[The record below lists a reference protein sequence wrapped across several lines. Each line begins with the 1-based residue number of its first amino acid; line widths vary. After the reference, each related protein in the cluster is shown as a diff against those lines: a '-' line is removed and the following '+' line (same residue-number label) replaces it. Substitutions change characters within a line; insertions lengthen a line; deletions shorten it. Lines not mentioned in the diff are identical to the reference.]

1 MKKILQINIL
11 NETGSTGRIM
21 QGISKSLIMNGYEV
35 YTAYG
40 YGDSKLNNSF
50 KIGNTTSYIAHNIGS
65 RLFCNQGLYSKK
77 TTRKLIEFINDKDID
92 LIHLH
97 NIHGN
102 YLNYVELF
110 NYIKEKNI
118 PIIWTLHDCWP
129 FTGKCTHFDLCK
141 CEKWKTG
148 CFNCPNLQQYP
159 ISYML
164 DRTKQNYDLK
174 KKIFTSVSKMYFV
187 SPSIWLA
194 NLFKYSFLNKYPI
207 TVINNGI
214 NIKKFYKI
222 DSDLRKKYNIVDKKV
237 ILGVASPWNDRKGF
251 KDFINLADL
260 LDSSYQIVLIGVS
273 NTQKKKLNK
282 NIIAIN
288 KTNDIEELA
297 KWYSLADVF
306 VNLTY
311 EDNFPT
317 VNLESLACGTPVIT
331 YKTGGSIEV
340 INENTGLICNQGDIK
355 EVKES
360 IDFICSH
367 KSQYY
372 NCDVYARERFDEEQ
386 KFYEYVSLYNIIF
399 EE

>member
-1 MKKILQINIL
+1 
-11 NETGSTGRIM
+11 
-21 QGISKSLIMNGYEV
+21 
-35 YTAYG
+35 
-40 YGDSKLNNSF
+40 
-50 KIGNTTSYIAHNIGS
+50 
-65 RLFCNQGLYSKK
+65 
-77 TTRKLIEFINDKDID
+77 
-92 LIHLH
+92 
-97 NIHGN
+97 
-102 YLNYVELF
+102 
-110 NYIKEKNI
+110 
-118 PIIWTLHDCWP
+118 
-129 FTGKCTHFDLCK
+129 
-141 CEKWKTG
+141 
-148 CFNCPNLQQYP
+148 
-159 ISYML
+159 ML

-187 SPSIWLA
+187 SPSIWFA
-194 NLFKYSFLNKYPI
+194 NLFKFSFLNKYPI

-222 DSDLRKKYNIVDKKV
+222 DSDLRKIYNIVDKKV

-340 INENTGLICNQGDIK
+340 INENTGLICNQGDIR